1 MKDIIVQRI
10 HVYEEN
16 TIGKDVRPSLE
27 ISINKIHFNADSIDL
42 ALSRTLRVI
51 RSFTNESLKCIS
63 MFLR

>member
-27 ISINKIHFNADSIDL
+27 ISINKIRFNADSIDL
-42 ALSRTLRVI
+42 ALSVVA
-51 RSFTNESLKCIS
+51 SNSKFYQ
-63 MFLR
+63 

>member
-42 ALSRTLRVI
+42 ALSVVA
-51 RSFTNESLKCIS
+51 SNSKFTNESLKCIS